1 MIQLRSAGGMPGI
14 ALGPIVQ
21 FKPIVAAELPA
32 FGVLRDRAVEYFGKL
47 AEQLRGAGMPAEAAI
62 FDAQALLVADPAL
75 EAAVKARVARGARL
89 ADAIRVAVEELAST
103 LEALPDAY
111 LRDRAAD
118 IRGVGAT
125 LLAGGRTEPVVL
137 ARGSILVAQELTP
150 ADTLNLPLDDL
161 GGFATAGGAIT
172 SHAAILARSLGIP
185 AVLGAGPGVLEIGE
199 GTDAILD
206 GGARTLI
213 LDPDE
218 PTYARYTRLK
228 AREQAAAQQRLLER
242 DLPAETRD
250 GHRLAL
256 WANIGGPD
264 DVPAALIAGAEGIG
278 LFRTEFL
285 FLGRPQPP
293 DEDEQVVSYVKVLQQ
308 MGSRPVVIRMLDV
321 GGDKPLPYLPG
332 RSEPNPFLG
341 ERGVRFLRRFPDI
354 FHAQL
359 RALLRAALHGD
370 LRVMVPMVSTVDDV
384 LWARAQL
391 QAAEESLTVEGVAH
405 RSHIPLGIMIET
417 PAAAVMADH
426 MAQHAEFFSI
436 GSNDLSQYTLAADRT
451 LAELAGRYDS
461 SDPAVFRL
469 IAQAV
474 HSARKA
480 GIPVSVC
487 GELAGDPEAVV
498 ALMGLGVDE
507 LSMAPSTIG
516 IVKSRIRSTHFV
528 AAETAGRRACGDG
541 PLTTDH

>member
-1 MIQLRSAGGMPGI
+1 MIQLRGAGGTPGI
-14 ALGPIVQ
+14 ALGPLVQ
-21 FKPIVAAELPA
+21 FQPAVAAELPPFA
-32 FGVLRDRAVEYFGKL
+32 VLRDRAMEYFGKL

-75 EAAVKARVARGARL
+75 ERAVEDRVGRGALL
-89 ADAIRVAVEELAST
+89 ADAIRVAVEELAGT
-103 LEALPDAY
+103 LDSLPDAY
-111 LRDRAAD
+111 LRGRAAD

-125 LLAGGRTEPVVL
+125 LLAGGRTESVSLNP
-137 ARGSILVAQELTP
+137 GSILVAQELTP

-161 GGFATAGGAIT
+161 GGFATAGGTIT

-185 AVLGAGPGVLEIGE
+185 VVLGMGPAILNIAQ
-199 GTDAILD
+199 GTSAILD
-206 GGARTLI
+206 GASRTVI

-218 PTYARYTRLK
+218 PTHARYIQLK

-242 DLPAETRD
+242 DLPAETID
-250 GHRLAL
+250 GHHIAL

-264 DVPAALIAGAEGIG
+264 DVRAALIAGAEGIG

-285 FLGRPQPP
+285 FLGRPCPP
-293 DEDEQVVSYVKVLQQ
+293 DEDEQVANYVAVLEQ
-308 MGSRPVVIRMLDV
+308 MGNRPVVIRMLDV
-321 GGDKPLPYLPG
+321 GGDKPLPYLPS

-354 FHAQL
+354 FATQL

-370 LRVMVPMVSTVDDV
+370 LRVMVPMVSTQEDV

-391 QAAEESLTVEGVAH
+391 LAASDALAAEGIEH
-405 RSHIPLGIMIET
+405 RGDIPLGIMIET

-426 MAQHAEFFSI
+426 LAKYAAFFSI

-474 HSARKA
+474 TSARHA

-487 GELAGDPEAVV
+487 GELAGDPEAVL
-498 ALMGLGVDE
+498 ALMGLGVHE

-516 IVKSRIRSTHFV
+516 IVKSRIRGTRFV
-528 AAETAGRRACGDG
+528 DAVDASQRAIDY
-541 PLTTDH
+541 

>member
-1 MIQLRSAGGMPGI
+1 MIQLRGAGGTPGI
-14 ALGPIVQ
+14 ALGPLVQ
-21 FKPIVAAELPA
+21 FQPAVAAELPPFA
-32 FGVLRDRAVEYFGKL
+32 VLRDRAMEYFGKL

-75 EAAVKARVARGARL
+75 ERAVEARVGRGALL
-89 ADAIRVAVEELAST
+89 ADAIRVAVEELAGT
-103 LEALPDAY
+103 LDSLPDAY
-111 LRDRAAD
+111 LRGRAAD

-125 LLAGGRTEPVVL
+125 LLAGGRTESMSLNP
-137 ARGSILVAQELTP
+137 GSILVAQELTP

-161 GGFATAGGAIT
+161 GGFATAGGTIT

-185 AVLGAGPGVLEIGE
+185 VVLGMGPAILNIAQ
-199 GTDAILD
+199 GTSAILD
-206 GGARTLI
+206 GASRTVI

-218 PTYARYTRLK
+218 PTHARYMQIK

-242 DLPAETRD
+242 DLPAETID
-250 GHRLAL
+250 GHRIAL

-264 DVPAALIAGAEGIG
+264 DVGAALIAGAEGIG

-285 FLGRPQPP
+285 FLGRPCPP
-293 DEDEQVVSYVKVLQQ
+293 DEDEQVANYVAVLEQ
-308 MGSRPVVIRMLDV
+308 MSNRPVVIRMLDV
-321 GGDKPLPYLPG
+321 GGDKPLPYLPS

-354 FHAQL
+354 FATQL

-370 LRVMVPMVSTVDDV
+370 LRVMVPMVSTQEDV

-391 QAAEESLTVEGVAH
+391 QAASHALAAEGIEH
-405 RSHIPLGIMIET
+405 RLDIPLGIMIET

-426 MAQHAEFFSI
+426 LAKYAAFFSI

-474 HSARKA
+474 KSARHA

-487 GELAGDPEAVV
+487 GELAGDPEAVL
-498 ALMGLGVDE
+498 ALMGLGVHE

-516 IVKSRIRSTHFV
+516 IIKSRIRGTRFDD
-528 AAETAGRRACGDG
+528 AADASQRAIDY
-541 PLTTDH
+541 

>member
-1 MIQLRSAGGMPGI
+1 MIQLRGAGGTPGI
-14 ALGPIVQ
+14 ALGPLVQ
-21 FKPIVAAELPA
+21 FQPAVAAELPPFA
-32 FGVLRDRAVEYFGKL
+32 VLRDRAMEYFGKL

-75 EAAVKARVARGARL
+75 ERAVEDRVGRGALL
-89 ADAIRVAVEELAST
+89 ADAIRVAVEELAGT
-103 LEALPDAY
+103 LDSLPDAY
-111 LRDRAAD
+111 LRGRAAD

-125 LLAGGRTEPVVL
+125 LLAGGRTESVSLNP
-137 ARGSILVAQELTP
+137 GSILVAQELTP

-161 GGFATAGGAIT
+161 GGFATAGGTIT

-185 AVLGAGPGVLEIGE
+185 VVLGMGPAILNIAQ
-199 GTDAILD
+199 GTSAILD
-206 GGARTLI
+206 GASRTVI

-218 PTYARYTRLK
+218 PTHARYIQLK

-242 DLPAETRD
+242 DLPAETID
-250 GHRLAL
+250 GHHIAL

-264 DVPAALIAGAEGIG
+264 DVRAALIAGAEGIG

-285 FLGRPQPP
+285 FLGRPCPP
-293 DEDEQVVSYVKVLQQ
+293 DEDEQVANYVAVLEQ
-308 MGSRPVVIRMLDV
+308 MGNRPVVIRMLDV
-321 GGDKPLPYLPG
+321 GGDKPLPYLPS

-354 FHAQL
+354 FATQL

-370 LRVMVPMVSTVDDV
+370 LRVMVPMVSTQEDV

-391 QAAEESLTVEGVAH
+391 QAASDALAAEGIEH
-405 RSHIPLGIMIET
+405 RGDIPLGIMIET

-426 MAQHAEFFSI
+426 LAKYAAFFSI

-474 HSARKA
+474 TSARHA

-487 GELAGDPEAVV
+487 GELAGDPEAVL
-498 ALMGLGVDE
+498 ALMGLGVHE

-516 IVKSRIRSTHFV
+516 IVKSRIRGTRFV
-528 AAETAGRRACGDG
+528 DAVDASQRAIDY
-541 PLTTDH
+541 